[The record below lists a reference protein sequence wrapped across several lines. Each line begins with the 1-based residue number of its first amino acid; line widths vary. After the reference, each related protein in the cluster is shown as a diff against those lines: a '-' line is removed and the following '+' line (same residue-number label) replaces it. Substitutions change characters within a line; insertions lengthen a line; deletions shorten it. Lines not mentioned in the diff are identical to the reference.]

1 MPLRPRNRRLMLLRR
16 SILPRKKKRRTKR
29 KRRRR
34 RRSQRRAESLNLR
47 PLKLLELLLAQ
58 LVNKKKL
65 RLLQEPRKVLR
76 KPLMMPLLR
85 PRRLQNLK
93 LNQNNQAAKSK
104 NYKQNLKLPKLNSQ
118 QPRPQ

>member
-1 MPLRPRNRRLMLLRR
+1 MPLRPRNKRLMLLRR

-34 RRSQRRAESLNLR
+34 RRSQRLAESLNLR

-65 RLLQEPRKVLR
+65 RPLQEPRKVLR

-85 PRRLQNLK
+85 PRRLQKLK
-93 LNQNNQAAKSK
+93 VNQNKQAAKSK

-118 QPRPQ
+118 HPRLQ